1 MGKLRN
7 CQKGFTAVEGLLI
20 VLILVVIGA
29 VGYMV
34 YHNNHKTKTLDASTS
49 ATTSSAKSTIAN
61 NQKTVPTVSPY
72 AGWNT
77 YTLPKEKLTFRYPTT
92 WTVENNNFTNSSNDG
107 VQFVS
112 KTDSS
117 FEILIGAGQ
126 AVAAV
131 GNYDGNCVQQSNSV
145 TFAGQTAYLDLVG
158 FANTNAVPPSC
169 SPASST
175 IQSVILSKSST
186 NAKVTNFFH
195 TKNIPQPTAPSASE
209 IVVDIDYNAPNG
221 TGTTNKTL
229 SEIEGDTDYI
239 DAKLVVDSMTY

>member
-1 MGKLRN
+1 MNKISKN
-7 CQKGFTAVEGLLI
+7 QKGFTAVEVLLTI
-20 VLILVVIGA
+20 LILVVIGA

-34 YHNNHKTKTLDASTS
+34 YHNEHKPKVTNVSTTKSATSTLTKTIT
-49 ATTSSAKSTIAN
+49 ATAT
-61 NQKTVPTVSPY
+61 PSPY

-92 WTVENNNFTNSSNDG
+92 WTVENNNFTNSNNEG
-107 VQFVS
+107 IQFTS

-126 AVAAV
+126 DVAAV
-131 GNYDGNCVQQSNSV
+131 GNADGNCVQQADPV

-158 FANTNAVPPSC
+158 FANTSAVPPSC

-186 NAKVTNFFH
+186 NASATNFFL
-195 TKNIPQPTAPSASE
+195 TKNIPQPVAPSASE
-209 IVVDIDYNAPNG
+209 IVVDIIDHNAPNG
-221 TGTTNKTL
+221 TGSTSKTL
-229 SEIEGDTDYI
+229 SEIESDTDYK
-239 DAKLVVDSMTY
+239 DAKLVVNSMSY